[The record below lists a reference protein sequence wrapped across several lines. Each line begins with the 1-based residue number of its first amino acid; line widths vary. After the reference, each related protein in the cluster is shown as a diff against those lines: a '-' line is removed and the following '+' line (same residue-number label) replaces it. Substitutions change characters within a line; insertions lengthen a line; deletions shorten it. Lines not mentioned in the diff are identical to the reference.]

1 MLIFFPTTKIN
12 NNENQRISQHAGEN
26 QEVWGSPG
34 RSANSQGFF
43 LVCPSCPLRGAL
55 LVGTTWAPQVLG
67 HRPLWQGQ
75 SPPPRTKENPGGSPP
90 GSDTGHHSALWP
102 ESATRPH
109 PRQRGQAVKFYHVP
123 MTAPVTAIFTGRTMT
138 LPTEL
143 KTGARN
149 GRRNSHNG
157 HQVSQ
162 RTFHWLRLRAWRESS
177 GHIHKLSL
185 SLGQLWSN
193 VRAQTEPPQ
202 GPTPSPEGGG

>member
-1 MLIFFPTTKIN
+1 MKIN
-12 NNENQRISQHAGEN
+12 AFPSTLEKIRKSGGAQGGLPTAKVS
-26 QEVWGSPG
+26 SS
-34 RSANSQGFF
+34 SALPVHCG
-43 LVCPSCPLRGAL
+43 GAL
-55 LVGTTWAPQVLG
+55 LVRTTWAPQVLG
-67 HRPLWQGQ
+67 HHPLWQGQ

-109 PRQRGQAVKFYHVP
+109 PRRRGQAVKFYHVP

-202 GPTPSPEGGG
+202 GPTPSLEGGR